1 MSEIDVSTSTS
12 PSKPAPQSAWEREV
26 LEKVLMAAIDEQ
38 RRGRRWSMFYKSALL
53 AYLGIALLMFAH
65 PFKDGGTIVDGK
77 SHTAVV
83 DVAGIIMEGTE
94 TNADAV
100 IDGLQAAVEDPHT
113 KGIVLRMNSP
123 GGSPVQSAYIYDE
136 VRRIRKEHPD
146 LPIHAVVEDLC
157 ASGCYYV
164 AAATDKIF
172 VNPSSVVGSIGVIMN
187 GFGFVETL
195 NKLGVERR
203 VMTAGAHK
211 ALLDPFSPANPDE
224 RQHVQGVID
233 NVHQLFID
241 AVRQG
246 RGERLKEN
254 PDLFTGL
261 VWSGAQSI
269 PLGLADAVG
278 TARSVAKDV
287 IGAEELVNFTPQET
301 LMDRLAQRMGAS
313 AGTALHSLIGGMA
326 LTLN

>member
-1 MSEIDVSTSTS
+1 MSEIDNPESAS
-12 PSKPAPQSAWEREV
+12 PSKPTPQSAWEREV
-26 LEKVLMAAIDEQ
+26 LEKMLMTAVDEQ
-38 RRGRRWSMFYKSALL
+38 RRTRRWGMFYKLTLL
-53 AYLGIALLMFAH
+53 AYIGIALLMFAH
-65 PFKDGGTIVDGK
+65 PFKDGGAIVDK
-77 SHTAVV
+77 DHTAVV
-83 DVAGIIMEGTE
+83 DVVGIIMEGTE

-100 IDGLQAAVEDPHT
+100 IDGLQAAAKDHHT

-136 VRRIRKEHPD
+136 VRRIKQEHPE

-211 ALLDPFSPANPDE
+211 ALLDPFSPANPEE

-241 AVRQG
+241 AVKQG

-278 TARSVAKDV
+278 TTRSVAKDV

-313 AGTALHSLIGGMA
+313 AGTALHSLIGG
-326 LTLN
+326 LVLR